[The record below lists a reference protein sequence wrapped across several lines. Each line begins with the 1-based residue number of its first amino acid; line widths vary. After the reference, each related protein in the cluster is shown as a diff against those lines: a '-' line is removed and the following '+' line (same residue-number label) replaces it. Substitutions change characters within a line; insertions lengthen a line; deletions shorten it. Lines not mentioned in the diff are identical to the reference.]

1 MGRWVTFVLSCSWQS
16 RGDNNESNLSRLS
29 GWYFEDK
36 RACGATVER
45 TERKWNKEEPG
56 EPLTWREDH
65 QGQLSRENH
74 VQKVVS
80 SSSRKSWSFL
90 PPPGL
95 SHAQNTKPTELYIFF
110 FLFIFYF
117 TIVSEY
123 LPVCCHARQQH
134 FLANPVKYFYSA
146 TARCY
151 CI

>member
-1 MGRWVTFVLSCSWQS
+1 M
-16 RGDNNESNLSRLS
+16 
-29 GWYFEDK
+29 
-36 RACGATVER
+36 ER

-110 FLFIFYF
+110 FYLSSTLPLCPNICLFAVMQGSNIFLQ
-117 TIVSEY
+117 I
-123 LPVCCHARQQH
+123 P
-134 FLANPVKYFYSA
+134 
-146 TARCY
+146 
-151 CI
+151 